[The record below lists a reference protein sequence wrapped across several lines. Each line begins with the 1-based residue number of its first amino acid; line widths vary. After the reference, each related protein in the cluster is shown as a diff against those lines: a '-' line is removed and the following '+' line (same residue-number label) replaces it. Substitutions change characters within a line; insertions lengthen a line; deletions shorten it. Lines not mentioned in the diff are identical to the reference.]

1 MISSVKSDSPELL
14 RPWVDT
20 VGECL
25 TMDLRK
31 WIAAL
36 VLFLSIIRPGLGISQ
51 ELSDLDYDKLSFRG
65 LGVEWGK
72 IYPTRV
78 NQTEK
83 YGVRV
88 DLGYLGPGL
97 RILPGISYW
106 SSPLT
111 AREIVRL
118 EERLSSLV
126 RTQAEASKAIVDLGV
141 IELKDLSFSVDGQV
155 VWEIPFDFLTF
166 AGLGVSAHLLN
177 GEGTSIRGTLIEDL
191 LDSLTPGFNL
201 HAGLEYPVTN
211 GIRIYGAGRY
221 EVLGDLQYF
230 NTRFG
235 FQVMIG
241 DNAPGE
247 GRGR

>member
-1 MISSVKSDSPELL
+1 M
-14 RPWVDT
+14 
-20 VGECL
+20 GF
-25 TMDLRK
+25 RK
-31 WIAAL
+31 WITGA
-36 VLFLSIIRPGLGISQ
+36 VLLLSIIRPGLGLSQ

-65 LGVEWGK
+65 LGFEWGK

-78 NQTEK
+78 NQTEN
-83 YGVRV
+83 YGIRI

-111 AREIVRL
+111 AREIARL
-118 EERLSSLV
+118 EGRLASLV
-126 RTQAEASKAIVDLGV
+126 RTQTETPQAIVDLGTV
-141 IELKDLSFSVDGQV
+141 EWRDLSFSVDGQV
-155 VWEIPFDFLTF
+155 VWEIPLDFLTF

-177 GEGTSIRGTLIEDL
+177 GEGASIKGTLIEDL
-191 LDSLTPGFNL
+191 LDSLTAGFNL

-211 GIRIYGAGRY
+211 GIRIYGLGRY
-221 EVLGDLQYF
+221 EVFGDLQYF